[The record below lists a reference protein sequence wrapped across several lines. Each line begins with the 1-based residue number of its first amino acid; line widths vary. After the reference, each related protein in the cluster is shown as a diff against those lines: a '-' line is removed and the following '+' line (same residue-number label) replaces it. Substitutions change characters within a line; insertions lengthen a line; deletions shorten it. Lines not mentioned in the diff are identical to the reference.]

1 MERKYVNSLFIHITY
16 FFYSKQFK
24 KIVVPS
30 CSNSNSNGW
39 LRVVATSKYHY
50 SELNQVTS

>member
-39 LRVVATSKYHY
+39 LRVVATSKNHY